1 MRNLEKFWCN
11 DHLEEVAG
19 DCGRYFPGGKEA
31 CLEQAER
38 ILKNSFVFQEHWE
51 MERTHEAVVL
61 EIKSNGMR
69 FRSGIRNGFMR

>member
-38 ILKNSFVFQEHWE
+38 ILKNSFVFRSIGRWSG
-51 MERTHEAVVL
+51 R
-61 EIKSNGMR
+61 MR
-69 FRSGIRNGFMR
+69 LWFWG

>member
-38 ILKNSFVFQEHWE
+38 IDVYKRQGYSV
-51 MERTHEAVVL
+51 R
-61 EIKSNGMR
+61 R
-69 FRSGIRNGFMR
+69 YIR